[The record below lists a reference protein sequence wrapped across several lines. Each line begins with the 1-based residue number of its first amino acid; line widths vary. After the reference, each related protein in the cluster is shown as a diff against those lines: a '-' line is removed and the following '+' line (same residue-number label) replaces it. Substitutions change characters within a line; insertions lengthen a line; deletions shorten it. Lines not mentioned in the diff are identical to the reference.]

1 MGQPEPEAG
10 AHINALRRLFII
22 VRGDPGLYEFI
33 KRRWLGDE
41 RVEVIVNRRRAER
54 RRRNVRPDIDR
65 RRWDRRL
72 DHRDQEVALR
82 SSGWIEVPGPHVQPS
97 SPGRPSK
104 ADADQESPES
114 GEPDPRHRIE
124 REVLFEPTAE

>member
-1 MGQPEPEAG
+1 MGQPESDAG
-10 AHINALRRLFII
+10 AHINAARRLFII
-22 VRGDPGLYEFI
+22 VRGDPGLYDFI

-54 RRRNVRPDIDR
+54 RRRNVRPDVDR

-72 DHRDQEVALR
+72 DQRDQEVALR

-97 SPGRPSK
+97 LPGRLSTEV
-104 ADADQESPES
+104 ADQRKSRVWRAGSLP
-114 GEPDPRHRIE
+114 PD
-124 REVLFEPTAE
+124 